1 MQSRF
6 VDLDGPVHYA
16 DFGGSPG
23 TGPPLV
29 LVHGL
34 GGSHLNWMA
43 AAPLLARRSWV
54 LAPDLIG
61 FGRTPLAGR
70 QARVRANQRLLG
82 RFLERV
88 VGAPAVLVGNSMG
101 GLISILEAAEHPQR
115 VAALV
120 LVDPAVPRPRGV
132 RLDREVRLGFTL
144 FAIPG
149 LGERFLAH
157 RRTRLGAER
166 LVADVLRLCCVDA
179 GRVNPEV
186 VAAMCVLTEERNRHK
201 AGDQAFLAATRS
213 LLLAL
218 ARPGP
223 YLRAVRAVTAP
234 TLLLQGD
241 GDRLVPLR
249 SVQALARAM
258 PTWTLQ
264 VLDGMGHV
272 PHLEDP
278 ERFAAVVTA
287 WLDAQ
292 GRSLSPAG
300 PGTRPSR

>member
-1 MQSRF
+1 MHSRF

-16 DFGGSPG
+16 DFGGDAAA
-23 TGPPLV
+23 GPPLV

-43 AAPLLARRSWV
+43 AAPLLTGRSRV

-70 QARVRANQRLLG
+70 PARIRANQRLLA
-82 RFLERV
+82 RFLDEV
-88 VGAPAVLVGNSMG
+88 VGGPVVLVANSMG
-101 GLISILEAAEHPQR
+101 GLISLLVAAEHPER
-115 VAALV
+115 VAGLV

-132 RLDREVRLGFTL
+132 RLDREVRLGFTA

-149 LGERFLAH
+149 LGERVLAH
-157 RRTRLGAER
+157 RRSRLGAER
-166 LVADVLRLCCVDA
+166 LVADVLRICCVDSA
-179 GRVNPEV
+179 RVAPEV
-186 VAAMCVLTEERNRHK
+186 VAAMCALTQERNALK
-201 AGDQAFLAATRS
+201 GSDAAFLAAARS

-223 YLRAVRAVTAP
+223 YLRVVQSVTAP

-241 GDRLVPLR
+241 GDRLVPLGA
-249 SVQALARAM
+249 SQAIARAR
-258 PTWTLQ
+258 PSWTFQ
-264 VLDGMGHV
+264 VLDGLGHV

-278 ERFAAVVTA
+278 QRFAAAVTA

-292 GRSLSPAG
+292 PLGVSGAR

>member
-16 DFGGSPG
+16 DFGGDPAA
-23 TGPPLV
+23 GPPLV

-34 GGSHLNWMA
+34 GGSHLIWMA

-54 LAPDLIG
+54 VAPDLIG

-70 QARVRANQRLLG
+70 RPRIRANQRLLG
-82 RFLERV
+82 RFLDEV
-88 VGAPAVLVGNSMG
+88 VGGRAVLVGNSMG
-101 GLISILEAAEHPQR
+101 GLISLLEAAEHPER
-115 VAALV
+115 VAGLV

-132 RLDREVRLGFTL
+132 RLDREVRLGFTV

-149 LGERFLAH
+149 LGERFMAY

-166 LVADVLRLCCVDA
+166 VVAEILRLCCVDSA
-179 GRVNPEV
+179 RVNPEV
-186 VAAMCVLTEERNRHK
+186 VAAMCALTQERNAHR
-201 AGDQAFLAATRS
+201 ASDAAFLTAARS

-223 YLRAVRAVTAP
+223 YLRAARAVRAP

-241 GDRLVPLR
+241 GDRLVPLS
-249 SVQALARAM
+249 SVQAIARAM
-258 PTWTLQ
+258 PAWTLQ
-264 VLDGMGHV
+264 VLDGLGHV

-278 ERFAAVVTA
+278 ERFAAAVTA

-292 GRSLSPAG
+292 DLRLSAAG